1 MNNVFY
7 KLAGNPEDFSLGKE
21 LILEYAGLLGIDLC
35 FQNFDKEINNLIEM
49 YSHPEGGLIL
59 AYAEAAAIGVVG
71 IRKFEN
77 DVCELKR
84 MYVKNEY
91 RGKGIGKELL
101 DSAIKLAGTLN
112 YKAIKLDTLESM
124 KSAIK
129 LYFGRGF
136 VETLPYRINPEVSV
150 RFFEL
155 KLKVI

>member
-7 KLAGNPEDFSLGKE
+7 KLAGNPEDYSLGKE

-35 FQNFDKEINNLIEM
+35 FQNFDKEIINLSDM
-49 YSHPEGGLIL
+49 YSHPEGGLII
-59 AYAEAAAIGVVG
+59 AYVDDTAIGVAG

-84 MYVKNEY
+84 MYVKY
-91 RGKGIGKELL
+91 DFRGKGIGRELL

-112 YKAIKLDTLESM
+112 YKTIKLDTLESM

-129 LYFGRGF
+129 LYIACGF
-136 VETLPYRINPEVSV
+136 VETLSYRHNPDESV

-155 KLKVI
+155 KLN